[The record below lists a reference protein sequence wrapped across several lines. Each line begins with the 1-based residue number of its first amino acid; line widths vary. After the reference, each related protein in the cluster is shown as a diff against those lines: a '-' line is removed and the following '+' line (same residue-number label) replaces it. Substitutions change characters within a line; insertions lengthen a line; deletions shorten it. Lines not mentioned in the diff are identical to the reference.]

1 MTYTE
6 DMLRLRDR
14 EVEALR
20 QKVEELS
27 IKIEILKLQITQ
39 NED

>member
-1 MTYTE
+1 
-6 DMLRLRDR
+6 MLRLRDR